1 MAQSMPRKRKPR
13 KLKLYIALVFFS
25 AVCVALSIHVHLSL
39 QPERNDVTINLKE
52 ADWPEGVL
60 HVAVLGDLH
69 LAEDEGDYRDTE
81 TLLAEVK
88 SADPDLVVFVG
99 DYTVYRDKVLDIDE
113 HRRRILK
120 LLKTVSPIPH
130 AAVLGNYE
138 TYSWHHRW
146 IREAAYQGVNV
157 LDNQV
162 QVIPTRKGPVC
173 VRGLSDFWT
182 KKFEYKPYPAEC
194 DGLNKL
200 TITHDPAG
208 AFAPEV
214 RGLVIAGHTHCGQ
227 VSLPLIG
234 PLWVPTTAPR
244 KAYCGLYQDKELSVF
259 VTSGVGTSI
268 LPIRFWAR
276 AEWDFLTIQSAM

>member
-1 MAQSMPRKRKPR
+1 MAHSMPRKRKPR
-13 KLKLYIALVFFS
+13 KLKLYVVLAFFVAACLALG
-25 AVCVALSIHVHLSL
+25 IHIHQSL
-39 QPERNDVTINLKE
+39 QPERNEVTINLKE
-52 ADWPEGVL
+52 ADWPEGTL
-60 HVAVLGDLH
+60 RVAVLGDLH
-69 LAEDEGDYRDTE
+69 LAEDESDYKDAE
-81 TLLAEVK
+81 TLLATVK

-99 DYTVYRDKVLDIDE
+99 DYTVYRDKVLDFDE

-120 LLKTVSPIPH
+120 LLKKVSPIPH

-162 QVIPTRKGPVC
+162 QVISTRKGPVC

-182 KKFEYKPYPAEC
+182 KQFEYKPYPAEC
-194 DGLNKL
+194 DGLRKL

-244 KAYCGLYQDKELSVF
+244 EAYCGIYQDKERSVF
-259 VTSGVGTSI
+259 VTSGIGTSI
-268 LPIRFWAR
+268 LPIRFR
-276 AEWDFLTIQSAM
+276 ASAQWDFLTLK

>member
-1 MAQSMPRKRKPR
+1 MPRKRKSR
-13 KLKLYIALVFFS
+13 SLKLLITLALLGLT
-25 AVCVALSIHVHLSL
+25 CVAVGIHIHMSL
-39 QPERNDVTINLKE
+39 QPERNDVTINLKK
-52 ADWPEGVL
+52 ASWPEGL
-60 HVAVLGDLH
+60 LRVAVLGDLH
-69 LAEDEGDYRDTE
+69 LAEDEEAYRDTE
-81 TLLAEVK
+81 ALLNEVK
-88 SADPDLVVFVG
+88 SAGPDLVVFVG
-99 DYTVYRDKVLDIDE
+99 DYTAHRDRVLDIDE

-120 LLKTVSPIPH
+120 LLKTVSPIPY

-157 LDNQV
+157 LDNEV

-182 KKFEYKPYPAEC
+182 KQFEYKSYPADC
-194 DGLNKL
+194 DGLRKL

-208 AFAPEV
+208 AFVPEV

-227 VSLPLIG
+227 ISLPLIG

-244 KAYCGLYQDKELSVF
+244 KAYCGLYQDMERALF

-268 LPIRFWAR
+268 LPIRFWAT
-276 AEWDFLTIQSAM
+276 AQWDLITVKPL

>member
-1 MAQSMPRKRKPR
+1 MPRKRKSR
-13 KLKLYIALVFFS
+13 SLKLLITLALLGLT
-25 AVCVALSIHVHLSL
+25 CVAVGIHIHMSL
-39 QPERNDVTINLKE
+39 QPERNDVTINLKK
-52 ADWPEGVL
+52 ASWPEGL
-60 HVAVLGDLH
+60 LRVAVLGDLH
-69 LAEDEGDYRDTE
+69 LAEDEEAYRDTE
-81 TLLAEVK
+81 ALLNEVK
-88 SADPDLVVFVG
+88 SAGPDLVVFVG
-99 DYTVYRDKVLDIDE
+99 YYTAHRDRVLDIDE

-120 LLKTVSPIPH
+120 LLKTVSPIPY

-157 LDNQV
+157 LDNEV

-182 KKFEYKPYPAEC
+182 KQFEYKPYPSEC
-194 DGLNKL
+194 DGLRKL

-208 AFAPEV
+208 AFVPEI

-234 PLWVPTTAPR
+234 PVWVPTTAPR
-244 KAYCGLYQDKELSVF
+244 KAYCGLYQEKDRSVF

-268 LPIRFWAR
+268 LPIRFWAS
-276 AEWDFLTIQSAM
+276 AQWDLLSIEAFQ

>member
-1 MAQSMPRKRKPR
+1 MPRKRKPR
-13 KLKLYIALVFFS
+13 KLKLYIALALFGV
-25 AVCVALSIHVHLSL
+25 VCAALGLHIHLSL
-39 QPERNDVTINLKE
+39 QPERNDVTINLNE
-52 ADWPEGVL
+52 SDWPEGEL
-60 HVAVLGDLH
+60 LVAVLADLH
-69 LAEDEGDYRDTE
+69 LTEDEEAYKDTE
-81 TLLAEVK
+81 ALLNEVK
-88 SADPDLVVFVG
+88 GADPDLVVFVG
-99 DYTVYRDKVLDIDE
+99 DYTAHRDKVLDIDE
-113 HRRRILK
+113 HRRRVLK

-146 IREAAYQGVNV
+146 IREAAYQDVNV

-182 KKFEYKPYPAEC
+182 KQFEFKPYPTEC
-194 DGLNKL
+194 DGLRKL

-208 AFAPEV
+208 AFAPKV

-244 KAYCGLYQDKELSVF
+244 NAYCGIYQDKERSVF

-268 LPIRFWAR
+268 LPIRFWAS
-276 AEWDFLTIQSAM
+276 AQWDLLKIEAQQ

>member
-1 MAQSMPRKRKPR
+1 MLKKHTPRS
-13 KLKLYIALVFFS
+13 LKLYIALALFGVVCS
-25 AVCVALSIHVHLSL
+25 ALGLHIHLSL
-39 QPERNDVTINLKE
+39 QPERNDVTIYLKE
-52 ADWPEGVL
+52 VDWPEGTL
-60 HVAVLGDLH
+60 RIAVLGDLH
-69 LAEDEGDYRDTE
+69 LAEDKGDYKDTE

-88 SADPDLVVFVG
+88 SADPDLIVFVG
-99 DYTVYRDKVLDIDE
+99 DYTAHKDKVLDIDE

-120 LLKTVSPIPH
+120 LLKTVSAIPY

-157 LDNQV
+157 LDNEV
-162 QVIPTRKGPVC
+162 QIISTRKGAVC

-182 KKFEYKPYPAEC
+182 KQFEYKSYPADC
-194 DGLNKL
+194 DGLRKL

-208 AFAPEV
+208 AFVPEV

-227 VSLPLIG
+227 ISLPLIG

-244 KAYCGLYQDKELSVF
+244 KAYCGLYQDMERALF

-268 LPIRFWAR
+268 LPIRFWAT
-276 AEWDFLTIQSAM
+276 AQWDLITVKPL